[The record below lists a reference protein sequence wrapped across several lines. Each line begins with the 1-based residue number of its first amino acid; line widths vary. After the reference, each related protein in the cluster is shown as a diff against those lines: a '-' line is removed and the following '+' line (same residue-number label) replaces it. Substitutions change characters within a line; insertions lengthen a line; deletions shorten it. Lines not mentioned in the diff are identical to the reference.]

1 MTLAYDD
8 GHIRLYVGRWQD
20 NPEWLE
26 ADVLVTDPPYG
37 MAYSSASSKRG
48 PTPPVRGDTDTSE
61 RDRMLSAWGT
71 GKPALVFGTWRVPRP
86 VDCRQLLIWDK
97 GASPGMGDLSL
108 PWGPSH
114 EDIYVLGG
122 RGEEHWTGPRTGSV
136 LLSRTKQGNAERG
149 SLLHPTQKPVY
160 IMQSLISRTTGQVI
174 ADPFAGSGTTLVA
187 AKLMG
192 RDAIGVEMDA
202 RYADMAAD
210 RLGRIA
216 A

>member
-1 MTLAYDD
+1 MTLIYDD
-8 GHIRLYVGRWQD
+8 GLVRLYQGRWQD

-48 PTPPVRGDTDTSE
+48 PTPPVRGDTDTQE
-61 RDRMLSAWGT
+61 RDRMLSAWG
-71 GKPALVFGTWRVPRP
+71 GVKPALVFGTWRQPVP

-97 GASPGMGDLSL
+97 GASPGMGDLTL

-114 EDIYVLGG
+114 EDIYVIGG

-136 LLSRTKQGNAERG
+136 IMSKSKEGNAQ

-160 IMQSLISRTTGQVI
+160 VMQALIMRTTGAVI

-192 RDAIGVEMDA
+192 RRAVGVEMDA
-202 RYADMAAD
+202 RYAEVAAD
-210 RLGRIA
+210 RLARIPA
-216 A
+216 

>member
-1 MTLAYDD
+1 MPLLYDD
-8 GHIRLYVGRWQD
+8 GAIRLYVGRWQD
-20 NPEWLE
+20 NPEWME

-37 MAYSSASSKRG
+37 MQYSSASSKRG
-48 PTPPVRGDTDTSE
+48 PTAPVRGDGDTKE
-61 RDRMLSAWGT
+61 RDRMLSAWGSA
-71 GKPALVFGTWRVPRP
+71 KPALVFGTWRMPRP

-97 GASPGMGDLSL
+97 GASPGMGDLTL

-122 RGEEHWTGPRTGSV
+122 HGPSHWTGGRTGSV
-136 LLSRTKQGNAERG
+136 IQSRAKEGNAERG

-160 IMQSLISRTTGQVI
+160 IMQALITRTTGATI

-192 RDAIGVEMDA
+192 RRAIGVEMDA
-202 RYADMAAD
+202 RYAEIAAE
-210 RLGRIA
+210 RLGRIPA
-216 A
+216 